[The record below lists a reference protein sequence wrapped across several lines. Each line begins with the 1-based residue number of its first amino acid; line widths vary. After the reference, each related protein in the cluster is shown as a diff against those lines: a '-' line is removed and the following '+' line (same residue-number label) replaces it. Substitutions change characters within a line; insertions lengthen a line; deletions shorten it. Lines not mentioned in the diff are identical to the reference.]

1 MLFVLCGYEHVVA
14 NMFYL
19 PMASFLDSS
28 INIANMTVKNLIP
41 AALGNYIGGGL
52 IIPLIYHKVY
62 FKD

>member
-19 PMASFLDSS
+19 PMASLLDSS
-28 INIANMTVKNLIP
+28 INIVNMTIKSLIP
-41 AALGNYIGGGL
+41 AAIGNYIGGGL
-52 IIPLIYHKVY
+52 LIPFIYNIVY